1 VTTSDPPSAPPT
13 EPRLLSDLLAD
24 LPPAFDED
32 AFRSRL
38 EAAVH
43 EGARPLVV
51 VDDDPTG
58 TQTVSGARVLLDW
71 DAAEL
76 GDALRVADPLF
87 FLLTNSRSLP
97 ERQAAWLNEQIGRQL
112 VEAPA
117 DVPFALVSRSDSTLR
132 GHYPHEV
139 LALQQGLGQ
148 TFDGHLLVPAL
159 FEAGR
164 YTIGDVHWV
173 AVPMPDSPS
182 VVPASAT
189 PFARDTA
196 FGYHSA
202 HLPTW
207 VQEKSRGL
215 WSAAQVQS
223 VSLDVVRAGPTEVCR
238 RLQDVQG
245 AVPVVVNAATYGD
258 LASFVLGLLEA
269 EARGKRFLYRTAAS
283 FVRVRAGL
291 GPAPLLNAAQVYAAC
306 ALGDRAAPAVRG
318 GLVVVG
324 SHVPASTSQL
334 EQLLQETA
342 LGPIERIEADVPAIL
357 AGADVSLSARIDG
370 ALRRGA
376 LPVVYTSREL
386 VSAGGDEGLVIGQ
399 RVTDTLVTAVGGLS
413 TQPRFV
419 VAKGGVTSH
428 ELARRG
434 LGARR
439 ATALGQLL
447 PGVPVWRLE
456 APLGALGAGIPYV
469 VFPGNVGGPDD
480 LRRVVALLSGRP

>member
-1 VTTSDPPSAPPT
+1 
-13 EPRLLSDLLAD
+13 
-24 LPPAFDED
+24 
-32 AFRSRL
+32 
-38 EAAVH
+38 
-43 EGARPLVV
+43 
-51 VDDDPTG
+51 
-58 TQTVSGARVLLDW
+58 
-71 DAAEL
+71 
-76 GDALRVADPLF
+76 
-87 FLLTNSRSLP
+87 
-97 ERQAAWLNEQIGRQL
+97 
-112 VEAPA
+112 
-117 DVPFALVSRSDSTLR
+117 VSRSDSTLR
-132 GHYPHEV
+132 GHYPQEI

-173 AVPMPDSPS
+173 AVPAPDSPS

-215 WSAAQVQS
+215 WTAAQVQS
-223 VSLDVVRAGPTEVCR
+223 VSLDVIRAGPTAVCR

-245 AVPVVVNAATYGD
+245 GVPVIVNAATYGD
-258 LASFVLGLLEA
+258 LASLVLGLLEA

-291 GPAPLLNAAQVYAAC
+291 GSAPLLGAAQVYAAC
-306 ALGDRAAPAVRG
+306 ALSDRAAPTAP

-334 EQLLQETA
+334 EHLLNETA
-342 LGPIERIEADVPAIL
+342 LGPIERIEVEVPAIL
-357 AGADVSLSARIDG
+357 AGADVGLSARIDG
-370 ALRRGA
+370 ALQRGA

-386 VSAGGDEGLVIGQ
+386 VSAEGDEGLAIGQ
-399 RVTDTLVTAVGGLS
+399 RVTDTLVAAVGGVS

-428 ELARRG
+428 ELARRS

-456 APLGALGAGIPYV
+456 ATSGALGGGIPYV